1 MGRPVYLGG
10 FPRHLYPRPAPK
22 VRSGMERPVC
32 LGGLSRLDL
41 RYRAILDGT
50 RSKLDAD
57 PASDMDDVTVEMVA
71 MPTL

>member
-1 MGRPVYLGG
+1 
-10 FPRHLYPRPAPK
+10 
-22 VRSGMERPVC
+22 MERPVC

-57 PASDMDDVTVEMVA
+57 PASDMGDVTVEMVA
-71 MPTL
+71 KPTL